1 MNVDI
6 EYLEEFDILT
16 ARNLTNKIK
25 FSKRIGNVILDFDF
39 NDKTIG
45 AEIINA
51 SKLFGLTPQNLTAIK
66 KGKIIN
72 VLAPDSVMVK
82 IIFPLERP
90 VEYIVNVTEE
100 MPQLTV

>member
-1 MNVDI
+1 MKFKCEVCGF
-6 EYLEEFDILT
+6 EYEMDAEH
-16 ARNLTNKIK
+16 
-25 FSKRIGNVILDFDF
+25 FDF